1 MGLERSFALDTA
13 ALLGGN
19 EYLIKQM
26 LTEIENLEYNEKELE
41 VLKWGLTELW
51 GSKVTAKVIA
61 STVAA
66 KRSET
71 DANQTKGF
79 RNQECLN
86 KLFTKENTARLPRKF
101 DMRYFMWAIS

>member
-1 MGLERSFALDTA
+1 MWGAEV
-13 ALLGGN
+13 
-19 EYLIKQM
+19 
-26 LTEIENLEYNEKELE
+26 TE
-41 VLKWGLTELW
+41 
-51 GSKVTAKVIA
+51 KVIA

-86 KLFTKENTARLPRKF
+86 KLFTKENTARLPREF
-101 DMRYFMWAIS
+101 DMKYFMWGLSFVTKKYQSKFIYEQNYFRHIVTMLALLWTL

>member
-1 MGLERSFALDTA
+1 MWGAEV
-13 ALLGGN
+13 
-19 EYLIKQM
+19 
-26 LTEIENLEYNEKELE
+26 TE
-41 VLKWGLTELW
+41 
-51 GSKVTAKVIA
+51 KVIA

-101 DMRYFMWAIS
+101 NMKYFMWGLSFDGTNIFK

>member
-1 MGLERSFALDTA
+1 MWGAEV
-13 ALLGGN
+13 
-19 EYLIKQM
+19 
-26 LTEIENLEYNEKELE
+26 TE
-41 VLKWGLTELW
+41 
-51 GSKVTAKVIA
+51 KVIA

-101 DMRYFMWAIS
+101 NMKYFMWGLLFYRWLQIYLSKFIYEVNYFRHIVTMLALLWTL